1 MKSLLFPVG
10 FMQYTNK
17 IVAIMIT
24 GVIADDI
31 QAPLPETTDTE
42 NRDQMIET
50 CSLEKKRFGIKQQ

>member
-42 NRDQMIET
+42 NRDRIREA
-50 CSLEKKRFGIKQQ
+50 CGLA